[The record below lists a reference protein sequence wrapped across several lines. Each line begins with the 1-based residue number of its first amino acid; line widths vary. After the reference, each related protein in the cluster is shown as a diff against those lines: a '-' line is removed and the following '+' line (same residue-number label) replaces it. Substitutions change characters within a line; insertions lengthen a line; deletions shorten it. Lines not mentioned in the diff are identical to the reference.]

1 MGLLLLRIAVNL
13 SYRIIFGLPGFV
25 IFVGHLEVLWSLTL
39 EICLGVDITVD
50 IAFPIVV
57 LFFSWEENFIRCCLS
72 DLLVLS
78 REHSHF
84 VTFLFVIINL

>member
-1 MGLLLLRIAVNL
+1 MLLFGIAVNL

-25 IFVGHLEVLWSLTL
+25 IFIGHFEVLWSLTL
-39 EICLGVDITVD
+39 EIGLGVDVVVD
-50 IAFPIVV
+50 LAFPLVV
-57 LFFSWEENFIRCCLS
+57 VVFSWEENFIRCSLS